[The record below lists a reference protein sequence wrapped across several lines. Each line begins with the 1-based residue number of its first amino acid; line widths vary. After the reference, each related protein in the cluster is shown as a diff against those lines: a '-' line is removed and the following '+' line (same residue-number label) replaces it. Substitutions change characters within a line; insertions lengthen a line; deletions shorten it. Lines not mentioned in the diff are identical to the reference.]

1 MSDALE
7 TTVEALHALLSAGGE
22 VQLVDVRDDW
32 ELGIAALPGAL
43 HIPLPQLPASLDA
56 LDPARPVVL
65 LCHHGMRSLQAAIWL
80 RQQGFGGA
88 TSVAG
93 GIDTWSRRID
103 PAVRTY

>member
-1 MSDALE
+1 MSDGIE
-7 TTVEALHALLSAGGE
+7 TTVEALHDLLSAGAE

-32 ELGIAALPGAL
+32 ELAIAALPGAL
-43 HIPLPQLPASLDA
+43 HIPLPELPASLEA

-80 RQQGFGGA
+80 RQQGYDQA

-93 GIDTWSRRID
+93 GIDAWSRQID
-103 PAVRTY
+103 PSVPTY